1 MPKFKKNTSRF
12 RMKSPLRE
20 ETTYGATWKGTKR
33 QLKSTKEPTKEMIQ
47 NLDDK
52 IAELK
57 KLGKHDAAQVFI
69 DKKSKLMDKTTENGI
84 GKRIAAGGLTGLTRG
99 SMATKK
105 YKY

>member
-1 MPKFKKNTSRF
+1 MPKFPKNTSKF
-12 RMKSPLRE
+12 RMRSPLR
-20 ETTYGATWKGTKR
+20 
-33 QLKSTKEPTKEMIQ
+33 QEPTKEMIQ